1 MSKLSSENRLSLKQ
15 SGVRWLWLATLV
27 FVIDIASKLLV
38 MNTMEYGW
46 PNRIELLPFFNLLYV
61 HNTGAAF
68 SFLSDAGGWQRWL
81 FAAIAL
87 GVCAMLVFWMRKLPA
102 SQKLANVSYALIIG
116 GALGNLF
123 DRLYHGFVVDFL
135 DFYVG
140 TYHWPAFN
148 IADMGIC
155 IGAGLIILEGFLS
168 DKDKKKQAV
177 KH

>member
-1 MSKLSSENRLSLKQ
+1 MSDLSSENKLSLKQ
-15 SGVRWLWLATLV
+15 SGVRWLWLAALV
-27 FVIDIASKLLV
+27 FIVDIASKLVV

-61 HNTGAAF
+61 HNYGAAF

-81 FAAIAL
+81 FTAIAL
-87 GVCAMLVFWMRKLPA
+87 GVCALLVFWMRRSPA
-102 SQKLANVSYALIIG
+102 SNKLANSSYAMIIG

-123 DRLYHGFVVDFL
+123 DRMYHGFVVDFL

-140 TYHWPAFN
+140 NYHWPAFN
-148 IADMGIC
+148 IADTAIC
-155 IGAGLIILEGFLS
+155 IGAGLIIIEGLI
-168 DKDKKKQAV
+168 DDKKKQPV

>member
-1 MSKLSSENRLSLKQ
+1 MTKLSPKQ
-15 SGVRWLWLATLV
+15 SGVRWLWLAALV
-27 FVIDIASKLLV
+27 FIIDIGSKLLV

-61 HNTGAAF
+61 HNYGAAF

-81 FAAIAL
+81 FTAIAL
-87 GVCAMLVFWMRKLPA
+87 GVCGLLVYWMRRSPA
-102 SQKLANVSYALIIG
+102 SHKLANSAYAMIIG

-140 TYHWPAFN
+140 NHHWPAFN
-148 IADMGIC
+148 IADTAIC
-155 IGAGLIILEGFLS
+155 IGAGLIILEGFLA
-168 DKDKKKQAV
+168 DKNKQPV
-177 KH
+177 NH

>member
-1 MSKLSSENRLSLKQ
+1 MTKISSEKELPLKQ
-15 SGVRWLWLATLV
+15 SGVRWLWLAALV
-27 FVIDIASKLLV
+27 FIVDIATKLVV

-61 HNTGAAF
+61 HNYGAAF

-81 FAAIAL
+81 FTAIAL
-87 GVCAMLVFWMRKLPA
+87 GVCSMLIYWMRKAPA
-102 SQKLANVSYALIIG
+102 THKMANVAYALIIG

-123 DRLYHGFVVDFL
+123 DRIYHGFVVDFL

-148 IADMGIC
+148 LADTAIC
-155 IGAGLIILEGFLS
+155 IGAGLIIIEGFLS
-168 DKDKKKQAV
+168 DKKKQPV